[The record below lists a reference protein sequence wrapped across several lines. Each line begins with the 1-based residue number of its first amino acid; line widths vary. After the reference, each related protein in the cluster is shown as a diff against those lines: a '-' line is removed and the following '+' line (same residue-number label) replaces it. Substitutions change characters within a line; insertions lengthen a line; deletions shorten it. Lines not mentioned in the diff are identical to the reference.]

1 LDRKDGGYVSN
12 TPLVRTPTPTAQRVF
27 HAAEIWW
34 ILQLLGAVTP
44 EPNVPPEA
52 GFDSQASTD
61 ALMALIG
68 DGTLQMDAQ
77 RGVILTPET
86 EALVRPPVFPDA
98 VIVASVSDRGASD
111 TPARI
116 ICFSRTAGTGS
127 TGSVVVNWVDEKGD
141 HHFVAYPAQDA
152 GPCVLLHLSKVCD
165 LDIQAPGAESASA
178 GQAAPDGRSAPD
190 RQTAPVGRAVPTPR
204 EVERAAEQMK
214 QAVSLTALKGVGSP
228 EQTAHAAGWFISA
241 GSAWLMPSQP
251 IQPQQPPQPPRAPSL
266 PRDQSP
272 DQLQAPRRASRSD
285 IAQAVLSLAE
295 QVLA

>member
-1 LDRKDGGYVSN
+1 M
-12 TPLVRTPTPTAQRVF
+12 
-27 HAAEIWW
+27 
-34 ILQLLGAVTP
+34 QLLGAVAP

-52 GFDSQASTD
+52 GFDSQAATQTATD

-86 EALVRPPVFPDA
+86 DALVRPPVFPDA
-98 VIVASVSDRGASD
+98 VIVASISDRGAAD

-116 ICFSRTAGTGS
+116 ICFSRAAGTGSTGS

-141 HHFVAYPAQDA
+141 HHFVAYPPQDA
-152 GPCVLLHLSKVCD
+152 SLCVLLHLSKVCD
-165 LDIQAPGAESASA
+165 LDIQAPDARVSPDGH
-178 GQAAPDGRSAPD
+178 AAPDKQA
-190 RQTAPVGRAVPTPR
+190 TPTPR

-214 QAVSLTALKGVGSP
+214 QAVSLTGLKGVGSP

-241 GSAWLMPSQP
+241 SGAWLMPSQP
-251 IQPQQPPQPPRAPSL
+251 SPPSQPLQPAPPPQAPSL
-266 PRDQSP
+266 PRDKSP
-272 DQLQAPRRASRSD
+272 DKLQAPRRASGSD
-285 IAQAVLSLAE
+285 IARAVLSLAE